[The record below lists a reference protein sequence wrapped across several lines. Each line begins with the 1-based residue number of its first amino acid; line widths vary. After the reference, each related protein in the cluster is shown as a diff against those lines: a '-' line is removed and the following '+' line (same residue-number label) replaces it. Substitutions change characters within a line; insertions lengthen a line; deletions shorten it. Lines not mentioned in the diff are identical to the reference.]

1 MTDELVK
8 AEGLYR
14 YYGPHCAVAKLDLS
28 LHRGEV
34 LGLLGPNGAG
44 KSSTLQMLTGNLAP
58 SAGRIRIN
66 GEDLLDEPRK
76 AKRHIGY
83 LPEQP
88 PVYRDLTVRE
98 YLRYCARLHAVPRR
112 EVQAAVDQACARCG
126 LDTVSGRLI
135 GHLSKG
141 YQQRVGIAQAI
152 IHRPAV
158 IVLDEPTVG
167 LDPLQIQEIRRL
179 IRELATEHGV
189 ILSTHILPEVQ
200 SVCSRVQIVHHG
212 RTVFSALLSEL
223 DQNASGAVLAR
234 FANPP
239 SVEVLQQLEGVRE
252 VEVLADGHIRLVP
265 HAKMALAEGIA
276 EQAVAHGWRLQELLT
291 EQANLERIFTDV
303 VYHERNAATAPEATK
318 ENTSS

>member
-44 KSSTLQMLTGNLAP
+44 KSSTMQMLTGNLAP

-88 PVYRDLTVRE
+88 PLYRDLTVRE
-98 YLRYCARLHAVPRR
+98 YLRYCARLHAVPGRG
-112 EVQAAVDQACARCG
+112 VQSAVDQACARCG
-126 LDTVSGRLI
+126 LETVSRRLI

-179 IRELATEHGV
+179 IQELASEHGV

-223 DQNASGAVLAR
+223 DQKAAGAVLAR

-239 SVEVLQQLEGVRE
+239 ALEVLQQLQGVRE
-252 VEVLADGHIRLVP
+252 VELLAEGHIRLVP
-265 HAKMALAEGIA
+265 NTKKIALAESIA

-303 VYHERNAATAPEATK
+303 VYHERHNSTAAATTQEHPL
-318 ENTSS
+318 